1 MHYPTFLSKD
11 REGKLLNM
19 YSLHS
24 RESKKKETHF
34 RTADTTVTPQ
44 ILEVEGRGSPH
55 KRKVEQDQKLNQLEK
70 SKREVHRNGMKY
82 PTPKG

>member
-1 MHYPTFLSKD
+1 LSKD

-24 RESKKKETHF
+24 RESKKKKTHF

-44 ILEVEGRGSPH
+44 TLEVEGRGSP
-55 KRKVEQDQKLNQLEK
+55 QKE
-70 SKREVHRNGMKY
+70 R
-82 PTPKG
+82 

>member
-24 RESKKKETHF
+24 RESKKKKTHF

-44 ILEVEGRGSPH
+44 TLEVEGRGSPQ
-55 KRKVEQDQKLNQLEK
+55 KERYNRIKNKTNLRKA
-70 SKREVHRNGMKY
+70 REEFTEMG
-82 PTPKG
+82 